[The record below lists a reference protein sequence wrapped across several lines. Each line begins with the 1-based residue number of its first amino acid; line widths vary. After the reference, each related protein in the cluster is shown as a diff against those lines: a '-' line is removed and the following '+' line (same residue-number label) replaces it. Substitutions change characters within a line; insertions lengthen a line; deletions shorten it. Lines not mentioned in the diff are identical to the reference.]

1 MIEREALEII
11 ARIEDEHT
19 ERKAAGSGFDLKDL
33 SRYIVA
39 LSNEGGGHILL
50 GVSDDGRVTGTPAFP
65 DIMRLKNDV
74 RTSLRISRRTRIEVD
89 VFNLG
94 QRQHRVLI
102 VTVPPRPRGE
112 ALSYDGAFLMRSGES
127 LVGMTSDVLK
137 SIMAEDVSD
146 YSADIIEGAKMAD
159 LDPIAIEQA
168 RYLWLTKSGNEAIEL
183 MTPQEVVLG
192 LGLADERGVTRS
204 GIILLGRE
212 SAISRFVPN
221 AEVVWEYRKTKTAI
235 EYVARADYKKAFV
248 SIYEDL
254 WNQINSRNDVAHINE
269 GFFIRD
275 IPSFDEIAVREAV
288 LNAVSHRDYQD
299 QGSVYLRQSAEELL
313 VESPG
318 GFIEGITPENI
329 MTTSS
334 KPRNRLIAE
343 AFQKLGLVERSGQG
357 VDKIFMKTI
366 ASGKGKPTYEESTSH
381 EVKLSVSAQIQDVQ
395 FVQYLDKVSRES
407 GIKLSASD
415 YVLLESV
422 RLGKI
427 ESMNDDT
434 GLPRLQLAGIIEKSR
449 SGRYVKPML
458 AKRFYSALN
467 KRGEYTRQ
475 RGLDHEQKKQ
485 LILKHLENYPKGYIQ
500 DIEQALGYE
509 VGRSTL
515 SNWLS
520 EMKKEGIVDF
530 IGNKHIVRGPNR
542 GYWSIVKK

>member
-11 ARIEDEHT
+11 SHIEDEHT
-19 ERKAAGSGFDLKDL
+19 ERKAAGSGYDLKDL

-39 LSNEGGGHILL
+39 LANEGGGHILL
-50 GVSDDGRVTGTPAFP
+50 GVSDDGRATGTPAFQ
-65 DIMRLKNDV
+65 DIMRLKNDI

-94 QRQHRVLI
+94 QNQRRVVI

-137 SIMAEDVSD
+137 SIMSEDVSD
-146 YSADIIEGAKMAD
+146 YSANIIEGAKVAD
-159 LDPIAIEQA
+159 LDPTAIEQA
-168 RYLWLTKSGNEAIEL
+168 RYLWLTKSGNDAIEL
-183 MTPQEVVLG
+183 MTPEEVVFG

-204 GIILLGRE
+204 AIILLGRE
-212 SAISRFVPN
+212 SAISRFTPN
-221 AEVVWEYRKTKTAI
+221 SEVIWEYRKTNAAI
-235 EYVARADYKKAFV
+235 EYVARFDYKKAFV

-288 LNAVSHRDYQD
+288 LNAISHRDYQD
-299 QGSVYLRQSAEELL
+299 QGSVYIRQSAEELM

-318 GFIEGITPENI
+318 GFMEGITPENI

-381 EVKLSVSAQIQDVQ
+381 EVKLSVGAQIQDVH

-407 GIKLSASD
+407 EIKLSASD

-467 KRGEYTRQ
+467 RRGEYTRQ
-475 RGLDHEQKKQ
+475 KGLDQEQKKQ
-485 LILKHLENYPKGYIQ
+485 LILKHLENYPKGFIQ

-509 VGRSTL
+509 VSRSTL

-520 EMKKEGIVDF
+520 QMKKEGIVDF
-530 IGNKHIVRGPNR
+530 VGNKHIVRGPNR
-542 GYWSIVKK
+542 GYWCIVKK